1 MGRKIVWTAAT
12 VVALLAGSV
21 ALVDCEGSLPT
32 SERVTKSTWPTFAA
46 AKSAYDEVKP
56 GLTNVDALRRMGYD
70 PYGGTNIQI
79 LSYLDIT
86 RQFLSG
92 DSRTAAGVPL
102 AVQSCL
108 AAQGACMGYEVNLE
122 RIHRKRTGSAFLDLL
137 NFRRR
142 THETGWKF
150 KALFVIHHNLVVY
163 KLWSGIPKIDR
174 RTGAENP
181 LGPIQ
186 EPTDVIKSQIP

>member
-1 MGRKIVWTAAT
+1 MSPG
-12 VVALLAGSV
+12 
-21 ALVDCEGSLPT
+21 GSLQAI
-32 SERVTKSTWPTFAA
+32 RGHF
-46 AKSAYDEVKP
+46 
-56 GLTNVDALRRMGYD
+56 
-70 PYGGTNIQI
+70 Q
-79 LSYLDIT
+79 
-86 RQFLSG
+86 
-92 DSRTAAGVPL
+92 
-102 AVQSCL
+102 
-108 AAQGACMGYEVNLE
+108 ACPWRSE

-174 RTGAENP
+174 RSGAENP

>member
-1 MGRKIVWTAAT
+1 M
-12 VVALLAGSV
+12 VALVAGSL
-21 ALVDCEGSLPT
+21 ALVDCAGSLPR
-32 SERVTKSTWPTFAA
+32 SERVTKSTWATFAA

-56 GLTNVDALRRMGYD
+56 GVTKVEDLRRMGYD
-70 PYGGTNIQI
+70 PYGGTNIQL
-79 LSYLDIT
+79 LSYLDVT
-86 RQFLSG
+86 RRFLAG
-92 DSRTAAGVPL
+92 DSRTFSSLPL
-102 AVQSCL
+102 AVQTCL
-108 AAQGACMGYEVNLE
+108 GAQSVCMGYEVNLQK
-122 RIHRKRTGSAFLDLL
+122 IHRQRKGSAFLDLL

-174 RTGAENP
+174 RSGADNP

-186 EPTDVIKSQIP
+186 EPTDVLKNQIP